1 MQSML
6 EIKKLNVEIDG
17 TKILS
22 NFSVSINP
30 GEVHA
35 IMGPNGSGKSTLAN
49 VIAGN
54 PVYTVTSGNIL
65 FQGEDI
71 LDFSPDERAQKGIF
85 LAFQY
90 PVEIPGVSMTSFL
103 RSAHQHIKE
112 TTPALPEFNN
122 DIEKSMSLLNL
133 PMQFK
138 DRGVNEGFSG
148 GEKKKAEMLQL
159 SVLDPT
165 FVMLDETDSGLDIDS
180 LQIVAKNIKEWMKKE
195 KGVLAI
201 THYSRILKYIEP
213 DFVHIMKDGAIV
225 KTGGKELAHR
235 LEEVGYSGV
244 V

>member
-1 MQSML
+1 MNSML
-6 EIKKLNVEIDG
+6 EIKKLNVKIDT

-22 NFSVSINP
+22 NFSLTINP
-30 GEVHA
+30 GEIHA

-54 PVYTVTSGNIL
+54 PAYTVVSGKIL

-103 RSAHQHIKE
+103 RSAHQHVKE
-112 TTPALPEFNN
+112 TTPAIVEFNK
-122 DIEKSMSLLNL
+122 DIEKSMSELSL
-133 PMQFK
+133 PTQFK
-138 DRGVNEGFSG
+138 ERGVNEGFSG

-159 SVLDPT
+159 SVLAPS

-201 THYSRILKYIEP
+201 THYSRILKYLEP
-213 DFVHIMKDGAIV
+213 NFVHIMKNGTIV
-225 KTGGKELAHR
+225 KTGGKELAHT
-235 LEEVGYSGV
+235 LEEVGYEKI
-244 V
+244 